1 MPSFFNLSKKIVFF
15 LSTSRTGTKSLA
27 EGLMRNDVTSPHQ
40 PPFSRLL
47 TIASNYYLHGWLTK
61 PILEWLVGRLREPQ
75 IFRSE
80 YRYYLQVFSLDFFPA
95 KLIA

>member
-1 MPSFFNLSKKIVFF
+1 MNGPEKIVFF

-27 EGLMRNDVTSPHQ
+27 EGLMRNDVNSPHQ

-61 PILEWLVGRLREPQ
+61 HMLEWLVGRLREPQ
-75 IFRSE
+75 IFRSM
-80 YRYYLQVFSLDFFPA
+80 
-95 KLIA
+95 